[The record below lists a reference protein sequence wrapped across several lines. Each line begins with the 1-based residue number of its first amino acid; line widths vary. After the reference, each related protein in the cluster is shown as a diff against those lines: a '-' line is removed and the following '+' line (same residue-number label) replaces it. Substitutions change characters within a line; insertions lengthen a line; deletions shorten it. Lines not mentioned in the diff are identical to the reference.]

1 MCGFIGQI
9 SRNSIIRENFEK
21 SNQRIVCRGPDKK
34 CNLFSSFQE
43 QFNINED
50 FNIGLIFNRLSI
62 IDLYSEF
69 AKPTNGFETPK
80 SIVMFNGEI
89 YNHNQLR
96 KDLENNGVKFQT
108 KNSDSEVVFN
118 GLSKF
123 GISYIE
129 KFVGQFAIFYLDTEN

>member
-1 MCGFIGQI
+1 
-9 SRNSIIRENFEK
+9 
-21 SNQRIVCRGPDKK
+21 
-34 CNLFSSFQE
+34 
-43 QFNINED
+43 
-50 FNIGLIFNRLSI
+50 
-62 IDLYSEF
+62 
-69 AKPTNGFETPK
+69 
-80 SIVMFNGEI
+80 MFNGEI

-129 KFVGQFAIFYLDTEN
+129 KFVGQFAIFYLDAENMKIYLIIRFDAKFK